1 MPAQRILS
9 IDKLR
14 GLVMIIMALDHVRDF
29 FHVTAQTADPLD
41 LATTTPSLFFTRW
54 ITHFCAPV
62 FVFLSGTSAFL
73 SSTNKTRNTAGIFL
87 IKRGA
92 WLAVAD
98 ILLISLLLSF
108 NPKYNFVMLTVFW
121 AIGISM
127 ILLGLL
133 LLVSPKLILPIGLVL
148 FFGHDL
154 ITTMTLGNDTGG
166 AIMKILFNGLFIA
179 PLDSTHIIAFLYPV
193 LPWTSVMLL
202 GYSFGRIVTNQN
214 KILLSGIGFI
224 ILFIILRSFNNYGD
238 PSHWAIQGNAL
249 KTLLSFINTSKYPPS
264 LQFLCM
270 TLGPAL
276 LLLFLFNT
284 IKPAR
289 NNSGILLVYG
299 RVPFFY
305 FVVHLFI
312 AHVILVIVFFSTG
325 HSISEVIDKDSPFW
339 FRPKEFGFGLPVVYL
354 VWILVVALLY
364 YPSRWFWN
372 YKRSHTHWWLK
383 YI

>member
-29 FHVTAQTADPLD
+29 FHIAAQTADPLD
-41 LATTTPSLFFTRW
+41 LATTTPSLFLTRW

-73 SSTNKTRNTAGIFL
+73 SSTSKTKSTASVFL
-87 IKRGA
+87 MKRGA
-92 WLAVAD
+92 WLAIAD
-98 ILLISLLLSF
+98 ILLVSFMLSF
-108 NPKYNFVMLTVFW
+108 NPKYNFIMLTVFW

-133 LLVSPKLILPIGLVL
+133 LRVSSKLILPIGLLL

-154 ITTMTLGNDTGG
+154 ITSIPFGNDAGG
-166 AIMKILFNGLFIA
+166 AIMKIFFQGLFIV
-179 PLDSTHIIAFLYPV
+179 PLDSNHIVAFLYPV
-193 LPWTSVMLL
+193 LPWTGVMLL
-202 GYSFGRIVTNQN
+202 GYSFGRIVRDQN
-214 KILLSGIGFI
+214 KILLSAMGFM
-224 ILFIILRSFNNYGD
+224 ILFIILRSINLYGD
-238 PSHWAIQGNAL
+238 PSHWMEQGNAL
-249 KTLLSFINTSKYPPS
+249 KTFLSFINTSKYPPS

-276 LLLFLFNT
+276 LFLFLFNR
-284 IKPAR
+284 IQPSQEKD
-289 NNSGILLVYG
+289 SILLVYG

-312 AHVILVIVFFSTG
+312 AHLILVIVFFSTG
-325 HSISEVIDKDSPFW
+325 HSIAEVVDKDSPFW
-339 FRPKEFGFGLPVVYL
+339 FRPKEFGFRLPVVYG
-354 VWILVVALLY
+354 VWLLVVGLLY
-364 YPSRWFWN
+364 YPCRWYWK
-372 YKRSHTHWWLK
+372 YKRSHTHWWLN